1 LVSAAKDYI
10 RIWLQVGG
18 NGDLTVTSGLPSAS
32 GLYADF
38 QSAQFISPQDAAGSL
53 LGSPFPN
60 SPPTSIHLGGGTAK
74 LIGYGISDLAIV
86 WSQGSWTFVVSG
98 KDQSQDV
105 ATARQLV
112 AYFAANA
119 LPAGPGLYQMR
130 YADADDIST
139 INWVQDNSTLLV
151 DATGS
156 DPTLAA
162 QWRRLCLGYL
172 SGGFLG
178 YSLTRRARTSLPPY
192 TPVRCSPSLGACV
205 CSISTTGS
213 PSPTAMLLSTLS
225 SPRARLTLAG
235 CLALSAELAGVDHP
249 FRVCCLCVRA
259 VWDTKNQQ
267 EA

>member
-74 LIGYGISDLAIV
+74 LTGYGISDLAIV

-130 YADADDIST
+130 DAGADDIST
-139 INWVQDNSTLLV
+139 INWVQDNSTFLV
-151 DATGS
+151 DA
-156 DPTLAA
+156 
-162 QWRRLCLGYL
+162 
-172 SGGFLG
+172 
-178 YSLTRRARTSLPPY
+178 RARTLRWRPSGGGSVLVTFRAASL
-192 TPVRCSPSLGACV
+192 VIR
-205 CSISTTGS
+205 
-213 PSPTAMLLSTLS
+213 
-225 SPRARLTLAG
+225 
-235 CLALSAELAGVDHP
+235 
-249 FRVCCLCVRA
+249 
-259 VWDTKNQQ
+259 
-267 EA
+267 